1 MGVYCEERKMDFG
14 GEMHVLAKL
23 FQVSC
28 QHDQVVTQINQPKQR
43 RCARREIEMSLVFE

>member
-1 MGVYCEERKMDFG
+1 MDFG

-28 QHDQVVTQINQPKQR
+28 QHDQMVTQINQPKQR
-43 RCARREIEMSLVFE
+43 RYCDKGNRNESSL